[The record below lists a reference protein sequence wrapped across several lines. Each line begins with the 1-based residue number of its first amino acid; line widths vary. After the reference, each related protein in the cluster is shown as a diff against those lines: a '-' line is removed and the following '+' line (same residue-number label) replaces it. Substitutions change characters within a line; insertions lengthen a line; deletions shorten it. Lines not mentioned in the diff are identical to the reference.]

1 MAAKKGAEGDVPE
14 QPLGDEGEPGE
25 APEQASGSDSADIPA
40 SPAPGAEMSYR
51 DREALRH
58 RLREKYH

>member
-1 MAAKKGAEGDVPE
+1 MPAKKGAAGDVPE
-14 QPLGDEGEPGE
+14 QPRGDEGEPGE

-40 SPAPGAEMSYR
+40 SPDPGEMPYR
-51 DREALRH
+51 DREALRQ